1 MTSPSLHPGRLRA
14 GITLLVI
21 GFWVGVAPGQM
32 EGHRG
37 TPMPE
42 DVFPELRSILEQA
55 LQQSP
60 QMMLKNIELAQSEAA
75 RMIAFSQLLPS
86 LGTNISYNLSNAAVS
101 SNTDVKSRSSGLI
114 YSASFSQPI
123 YRWGT
128 LKAQDEAAKIQLSIT
143 RRNYADA
150 YRQLA
155 GTIRNQYLGLV
166 AKKVALR
173 NAEAARERAAYLLSL
188 EEAKL
193 KFGRISQSAILVP
206 RLDFEEAGLRAD
218 RAAEDLAAA
227 KRYFSR
233 LTGLPEISDE
243 RIPGQIPEVP
253 FDPAVVTEM
262 AQRFVSRDWEMHP
275 AVVTARDWVR
285 VAELNYKTAKYRL
298 YPMFNFGAGIS
309 QVNSTQASQNSV
321 AQVGVLSHSV
331 GLTASWTIFDGRATK
346 GAQISARANQ
356 RYYERN
362 LQTQTDL
369 VLDQV
374 RSLEKQIGFAYRA
387 VQLAVIRYGQAEAT
401 AKLLKEELAQ
411 GLASQVALDGALAMQ
426 EIYTLNLVNNRL
438 DLLSRW
444 SEFVSTVETDPA
456 LKNLPA
462 TLKSNVR

>member
-1 MTSPSLHPGRLRA
+1 MTSPSLHPSRLRA

-21 GFWVGVAPGQM
+21 GFWVGVASGQM

-60 QMMLKNIELAQSEAA
+60 QMTLKNIELAQSEAA
-75 RMIAFSQLLPS
+75 RMMAVSQLLPS
-86 LGTNISYNLSNAAVS
+86 LGTSVSYNLSNAAVS
-101 SNTDVKSRSSGLI
+101 SNTDVKSRSSGLV
-114 YSASFSQPI
+114 YSASLSQPI

-128 LKAQDEAAKIQLSIT
+128 LQAQAEAAKVQLNIT

-155 GTIRNQYLGLV
+155 VTIRNQYLGLV
-166 AKKVALR
+166 AKKVTLR
-173 NAEAARERAAYLLSL
+173 NAEAARERAAYLFSL

-193 KFGRISQSAILVP
+193 KFGRISQSAILIP
-206 RLDFEEAGLRAD
+206 RLDLEEARLRAD
-218 RAAEDLAAA
+218 RAAEDLAVA
-227 KRYFSR
+227 KRFFSR
-233 LTGLPEISDE
+233 LTGLPEIPDE
-243 RIPGQIPEVP
+243 SIPGQIPEVP
-253 FDPAVVTEM
+253 YDPAAVTEM
-262 AQRFVSRDWEMHP
+262 VHRFISRDWERHP
-275 AVVTARDWVR
+275 AIVTARDWVR
-285 VAELNYKTAKYRL
+285 VAELNYKSAKYRL
-298 YPMFNFGAGIS
+298 YPMFSFGAGIS
-309 QVNSTQASQNSV
+309 QANSTQASQNSV

-369 VLDQV
+369 LFDQV
-374 RSLEKQIGFAYRA
+374 RSLEKQVGFSHRA
-387 VQLAVIRYGQAEAT
+387 MQLAEIRYGQAEAS
-401 AKLLKEELAQ
+401 AKLLKDELQQ
-411 GLASQVALDGALAMQ
+411 GLTSQVALDAALAMQ

-444 SEFVSTVETDPA
+444 SELVSTVDADPA
-456 LKNLPA
+456 LKYLPA